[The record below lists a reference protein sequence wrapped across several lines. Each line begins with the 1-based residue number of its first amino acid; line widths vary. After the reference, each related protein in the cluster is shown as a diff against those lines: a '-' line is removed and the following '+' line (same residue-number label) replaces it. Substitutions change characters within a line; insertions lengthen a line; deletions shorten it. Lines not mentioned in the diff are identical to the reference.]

1 MRNMNQGEFYIYNL
15 DGGRRGLDTIKVNE
29 GRLAYEI
36 PCDKPAILVMVF
48 PNFSEQP
55 IFAEPGASVELKADA
70 SHLKL
75 LEVTGT
81 EDNKLM
87 NRFRK
92 QAADASPVDVLKYA
106 EQFVKD
112 HPKSAVSEYLI
123 RRYFITGDRTD
134 YKKALQLIKIMK
146 AASPKDASLGELER
160 ELKPLAD
167 NRIGSVVPKFTAVDI
182 NGKRVDNSSLR
193 SEVAVIAT
201 WASWSYDSQNLQR
214 KLRDIERRSKG
225 HLKVV
230 SICVDPYVKTCRTM
244 VERDSLTAWPTICDE
259 QMLASPLIQKLGLY
273 AVPSTII
280 IEDGRITGRNLL
292 TNDIQRELT
301 ERLKYFK

>member
-1 MRNMNQGEFYIYNL
+1 MRNMNQGEFYIYNIE
-15 DGGRRGLDTIKVNE
+15 GGRRGLDTIKVNE

-36 PCDKPAILVMVF
+36 TCDKPATLVMVF

-55 IFAEPGASVELKADA
+55 IFAEPGASVELKGDA

-81 EDNKLM
+81 DDNKLM

-123 RRYFITGDRTD
+123 RRYFVSGERAD

-146 AASPKDASLGELER
+146 AADAKNASLNELER
-160 ELKPLAD
+160 QLKPLAD
-167 NRIGSVVPKFTAVDI
+167 TGIGSAVPKFSAVDI

-193 SEVAVIAT
+193 AEVAVIAT

-214 KLRDIERRSKG
+214 KLRDIEKQHKG
-225 HLKVV
+225 HFKVV

-244 VERDSLTAWPTICDE
+244 VERDSMTAWPTICDE

-273 AVPSTII
+273 AVPSTIL

-292 TNDIQRELT
+292 TNDIRRKIE
-301 ERLKYFK
+301 EHLKYIK